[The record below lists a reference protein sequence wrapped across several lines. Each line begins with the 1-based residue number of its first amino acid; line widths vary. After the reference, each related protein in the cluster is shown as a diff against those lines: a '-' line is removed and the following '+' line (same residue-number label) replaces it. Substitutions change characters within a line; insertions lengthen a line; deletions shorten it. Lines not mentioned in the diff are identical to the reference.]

1 MTAIDPPPLAAF
13 AREVYRLGDLELGP
27 IGADVDAL
35 AAGVA
40 AIDPWAA
47 NGISA
52 EAMRERMIRPWPATF
67 RFALRLDGRLA
78 GYLALR
84 HPFMRGPY
92 IETIAVFPAAQRRG
106 LARRIVD
113 WMAEE
118 VADEGANIWLC
129 VTEWNAAARA
139 AYAAMGFVEIGPA
152 PDLVVPGQTE
162 IFLRKV
168 LGPPPLA

>member
-1 MTAIDPPPLAAF
+1 MPTPAPFAA
-13 AREVYRLGDLELGP
+13 ESYDLDGLLLGP
-27 IGADVDAL
+27 IGDDVEAL

-47 NGISA
+47 NAVSV
-52 EAMRERMIRPWPATF
+52 ESMRERMLRPWPATY
-67 RFALRLDGRLA
+67 RFALRLDGRLV

-92 IETIAVFPAAQRRG
+92 VETIALFPEAQRRG
-106 LARRIVD
+106 YARRVVD
-113 WMAEE
+113 WMARE
-118 VADEGANIWLC
+118 VEGEAANLWLS

-139 AYAAMGFVEIGPA
+139 AYAAMGFVEVGPM
-152 PDLVVPGQTE
+152 PDLVVAGQTE

-168 LGPPPLA
+168 LAPPMS

>member
-1 MTAIDPPPLAAF
+1 VTAIDAPPLSAF
-13 AREVYRLGDLELGP
+13 SREIYRLDDLELGP

-35 AAGVA
+35 AAGVV

-47 NGISA
+47 NGVSI
-52 EAMRERMIRPWPATF
+52 EAMRERMVRPWPATF
-67 RFALRLDGRLA
+67 RFALRLDGRLC

-106 LARRIVD
+106 LARRILD
-113 WMAEE
+113 WMGRE
-118 VADEGANIWLC
+118 VADEGNNIWLC
-129 VTEWNAAARA
+129 VTEWNGAARA
-139 AYAAMGFVEIGPA
+139 AYAALGFVEVGPA
-152 PDLVVPGQTE
+152 PDLVTPGQTE

-168 LGPPPLA
+168 LAPPVL

>member
-1 MTAIDPPPLAAF
+1 MPTPAAF
-13 AREVYRLGDLELGP
+13 AAESYDLDGLVLGP
-27 IGADVDAL
+27 IGDDVRAL

-47 NGISA
+47 NRIAA
-52 EAMRERMIRPWPATF
+52 EAMRERMQRPLPATF

-92 IETIAVFPAAQRRG
+92 VETIALFPEAQRRG
-106 LARRIVD
+106 YARRVVD
-113 WMAEE
+113 WMARE
-118 VADEGANIWLC
+118 VEGEAANIWLC

-139 AYAAMGFVEIGPA
+139 AYAAMGFVEVGPI
-152 PDLVVPGQTE
+152 PDLVVAGQTE

-168 LGPPPLA
+168 LAPPHP

>member
-1 MTAIDPPPLAAF
+1 MTSQIDRPAPFTA
-13 AREVYRLGDLELGP
+13 ESYDLGELVLGP
-27 IGADVDAL
+27 IGDDVDAL

-47 NGISA
+47 NGITVD
-52 EAMRERMIRPWPATF
+52 AMRHRMLRPWPATF
-67 RFALRLDGRLA
+67 RFALRLDGCLA

-92 IETIAVFPAAQRRG
+92 VETIALFAEAQRRG
-106 LARRIVD
+106 FARRIVD
-113 WMAEE
+113 WMGRE
-118 VADEGANIWLC
+118 VEGEAANIWLC

-139 AYAAMGFVEIGPA
+139 AYAAIGFVEVGPI

-168 LGPPPLA
+168 LAPPLA